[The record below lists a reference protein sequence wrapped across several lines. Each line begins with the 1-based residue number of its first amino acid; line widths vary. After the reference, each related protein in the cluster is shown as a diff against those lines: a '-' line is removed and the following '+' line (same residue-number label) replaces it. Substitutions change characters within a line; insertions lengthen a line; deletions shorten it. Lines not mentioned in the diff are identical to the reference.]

1 MKHEYEQQLLSAIL
15 LNNNLF
21 DKVIGILDLKYFE
34 EENQPLW
41 QKICDFR
48 NQGKV
53 ADLIT
58 LSNEFDDEYYKYLK
72 ELFLLGATSYGIVDY
87 AKLIYEK
94 WKRQQ
99 IKTICSNAVDRFDK
113 KEDSSEI
120 ISSIANCL
128 DEVLTEKE
136 TRKESTDEAVDKA
149 CEIIEKAYQRKGVQG
164 IRSGI
169 NLLDYKLG
177 GFNGDELIVF
187 AGRPAMGKTTIG
199 LNLALESIKQKKH
212 VVFFSLEM
220 SKPQLMTRIVCKLA
234 EVEVEKVRFGN
245 VTEEE
250 IMRIMEARTDVK
262 RSISP
267 YLTIFD
273 KPSQTVAEIKA
284 QSRMMKRRKKND
296 IIFID
301 HLGLINYQG
310 SFKDNRVMQLTYITN
325 SLKALTKEL
334 NLPIILLCQ
343 LNRAVESQEDKRPM
357 LKDLRGSG
365 SIEEDAESV
374 IFIHRPEY
382 YLENKEPESN
392 NEKKYNDWAEA
403 MAKYRNI
410 TQFHIAKNRNG
421 SIGQVDVFL
430 DMRINK
436 MTNLER
442 GFND

>member
-1 MKHEYEQQLLSAIL
+1 MKHEYEQHLLSAIL

-21 DKVIGILDLKYFE
+21 DKVVGILDIRYFE

-41 QKICDFR
+41 QKICEFR

-53 ADLIT
+53 ADIIT
-58 LSNEFDDEYYKYLK
+58 LSDEFDDEYYQYVK
-72 ELFLLGATSYGIVDY
+72 ELFLIGASSYAISDY
-87 AKLIYEK
+87 ANLIYEK

-99 IKTICSNAVDRFDK
+99 IKTICSNAVDSFDK
-113 KEDSSEI
+113 KEETQEI
-120 ISSIANCL
+120 INEISNCL

-136 TRKESTDEAVDKA
+136 IRQEGTNEAVDKA
-149 CEIIEKAYQRKGVQG
+149 IEVIERAYQHKGVQG

-169 NLLDYKLG
+169 SLLDYKLG

-187 AGRPAMGKTTIG
+187 AGRPAMGKTTVG
-199 LNLALESIKQKKH
+199 LNMALEAVKQKKY
-212 VVFFSLEM
+212 VTFFSLEM

-234 EVEVEKVRFGN
+234 EVEVERVRFGD
-245 VTEEE
+245 VTEDE
-250 IMRIMEARTDVK
+250 IMRIMEARADVK
-262 RSISP
+262 LSISP

-273 KPSQTVAEIKA
+273 KPSQTVSEIKA

-325 SLKALTKEL
+325 SLKNMTKEL
-334 NLPIILLCQ
+334 NLPIVLLCQ
-343 LNRAVESQEDKRPM
+343 LNRAVESQDDKVPM

-374 IFIHRPEY
+374 VFIHRPEY
-382 YLENKEPESN
+382 YLEKKDLEPDHKEY
-392 NEKKYNDWAEA
+392 EKWQEA
-403 MAKYRNI
+403 LRKNRNI
-410 TQFHIAKNRNG
+410 TQFHISKNRNG
-421 SIGQVDVFL
+421 SVGKVDVYL
-430 DMRINK
+430 DMKINK

-442 GFND
+442 NNNA